1 MIMGFW
7 ENAMKRVSHRENK
20 MAQAHF
26 GCADTKR
33 RMTANATALAFAVC
47 LADLI
52 AGH

>member
-1 MIMGFW
+1 MIIGFW
-7 ENAMKRVSHRENK
+7 ENASKLPSNQWSK

-33 RMTANATALAFAVC
+33 RKTANATALAFAVC